1 MKEQLQQIL
10 NQFDYEA
17 ALKWYKKHVEGKY
30 FLKDLFSKGADKYN
44 IQKLRSELTD
54 LLHSMEDVY
63 VPEKATPKAEDA
75 PKLQPKVVAQAAS
88 SPEEHQLDEEWKPL
102 YKEASYR
109 FTEIREE
116 MTDEE
121 RQELAFE
128 VLNLMDEVEKSW
140 KKKDF
145 LKKHGVMPEFSSLG
159 MENLTV
165 PQMMTRRGT
174 LRTYISKAKKSAKNL
189 EKIPEWE
196 IEIEE
201 LERRMTG

>member
-1 MKEQLQQIL
+1 MKEQLQRIL
-10 NQFDYEA
+10 DQFDYEA

-30 FLKDLFSKGADKYN
+30 FLKELFSKGEDKYN
-44 IQKLRSELTD
+44 VQKLRSELTD
-54 LLHSMEDVY
+54 LLHNMEDVY
-63 VPEKATPKAEDA
+63 VPLPATPKPESA
-75 PKLQPKVVAQAAS
+75 PKNFPKVVNQAAS

-109 FTEIREE
+109 FTEIRED
-116 MTDEE
+116 MSDEE

-145 LKKHGVMPEFSSLG
+145 LKKHGAMPEFSSLG

-174 LRTYISKAKKSAKNL
+174 LRTYISKARKSEKNL

-201 LERRMTG
+201 LERRMKG